1 MKNINVYIL
10 GNLDDTLTG
19 SELEAT
25 LNAYREAES
34 QLASFGFGVLSPHH
48 LPADL
53 RGIKGASIILSMIQ
67 AADICYAIDYPTATS
82 PSRDFEMAELLRKV
96 VYLPDS
102 LYEPDG
108 NLRKLMGVEVIDEAK
123 EA

>member
-1 MKNINVYIL
+1 MRNINVYIL
-10 GNLDDTLTG
+10 GHLDDTLTG
-19 SELEAT
+19 SELEAA

-67 AADICYAIDYPTATS
+67 AADICFMIDYATS
-82 PSRDFEMAELLRKV
+82 RSRDLALAELLKKE
-96 VYLPDS
+96 VYLPDA
-102 LYEPDG
+102 LYQPG
-108 NLRKLMGVEVIDEAK
+108 GYLRGLMGVENVEA
-123 EA
+123 